1 MADNEE
7 TNSNSSNSE
16 MVPDE
21 NKMVQLEDHAQL
33 PEELT
38 QDEISKMVLENFN
51 ATFNKKKYGNIQFP
65 RSVKDD
71 PTPED
76 DGSCDSVSSDS
87 SLKIS
92 SPAAKRMKV
101 EKEQEEITS
110 SSDSSEGDSGDD
122 DEDSGNSRHS
132 MFRYTV
138 FAKDVGKHSIRCEDE
153 AGGYIVIKN
162 NQSKESKVRIK
173 FKYINELINV
183 LQEII
188 LKCDGVI
195 PDEQTVEQNKI

>member
-38 QDEISKMVLENFN
+38 QDEISKMVLKTLNDRFN
-51 ATFNKKKYGNIQFP
+51 EDGKRPLP
-65 RSVKDD
+65 RSVRDD

-76 DGSCDSVSSDS
+76 EGSSDLVSSDF

-173 FKYINELINV
+173 FKYVNELINV